1 MTLVC
6 VALTSVENNS
16 RTELMSQETAYT
28 LSCHTLYYLDRLRLL
43 RVIFLVLATASI
55 LMVVF
60 WDMMTEAVCIS
71 ETSIYFY
78 ETTRC

>member
-16 RTELMSQETAYT
+16 RPELMSQETAYT
-28 LSCHTLYYLDRLRLL
+28 LSCHILYYLDGLRLL
-43 RVIFLVLATASI
+43 RVIFLVLAAASI